1 MFLYCKQEKG
11 KRGRPKTT
19 LPVLLWNE
27 SKKVNFGQEAFSILI
42 LDVFLSIAEDR
53 YKWRAF
59 SESVVEKSFQVPN
72 KKGNFN
78 KGVAC
83 AQSKIDNIKV
93 KKVFR
98 PTVLF

>member
-1 MFLYCKQEKG
+1 MFLCCKQEKG

-27 SKKVNFGQEAFSILI
+27 SKKVLGKKPS

-59 SESVVEKSFQVPN
+59 SESVVEKSFQVAN

-83 AQSKIDNIKV
+83 AQSKKDNIKV
-93 KKVFR
+93 NKVFR
-98 PTVLF
+98 PPVLF